1 MYRTNWS
8 AFSVPEFND
17 AQDNIKTIN
26 LDSLTDGICDA
37 GYWAQPWIR
46 RMASSIFR
54 GDVPDSVLARVEV
67 VSPSAAEHLRY
78 VRAAGE
84 YGALDFTNHRAV
96 LGINNVDTSQF
107 SAYSVDSLTRL
118 TTALG
123 RGPVSNAVEALTI
136 MAPIAQAIAL
146 RHAER
151 VLAMI
156 GAPDNGISGATAT
169 GSLVIDVDTT
179 SDVEQM
185 FPDRDITAWSIIHRS
200 AVGHTVYLTADSRH
214 ASDADSILTA
224 LHRQI
229 GELGSVND
237 DRSGSPLTVRGSIS
251 LIDCATGREIRR
263 FGSPES

>member
-84 YGALDFTNHRAV
+84 YGALDFTGVDAGGSSLQPWEERASFDNFHF
-96 LGINNVDTSQF
+96 GI
-107 SAYSVDSLTRL
+107 YST
-118 TTALG
+118 
-123 RGPVSNAVEALTI
+123 
-136 MAPIAQAIAL
+136 
-146 RHAER
+146 
-151 VLAMI
+151 
-156 GAPDNGISGATAT
+156 
-169 GSLVIDVDTT
+169 
-179 SDVEQM
+179 
-185 FPDRDITAWSIIHRS
+185 
-200 AVGHTVYLTADSRH
+200 
-214 ASDADSILTA
+214 
-224 LHRQI
+224 
-229 GELGSVND
+229 
-237 DRSGSPLTVRGSIS
+237 
-251 LIDCATGREIRR
+251 
-263 FGSPES
+263 